1 MEKNDALTALVE
13 KIWATEKQLS
23 DLYEQYRAITHRS
36 YESHLPIKNERGS
49 TRWKWTIFMCLGY
62 AFISCVTYLLGI
74 AKSGRNSGLGIPEFF
89 FEVDIAYYAILNFYV
104 LFMVLI
110 PQLKN
115 FKDYQIWT
123 IFFGFWCCHWLIY
136 DWWWWA
142 YEFGVGKIL
151 DPAEFWVKPF
161 YSPLLMPNPPMYL
174 FLIEAILGSI
184 MGVYTF
190 FVPRN
195 GKQLAPT
202 LLWLWAVYLNA
213 SVMMLL
219 GLEMPWILIVGIII
233 VFVAFAIAIHN
244 TIRFIKRSKVP
255 DLVEKD
261 EEKESVPIIEK
272 IQNSKWVKV
281 LQFDVLKKPW
291 AFVIIAIFG
300 FMYLFL
306 AINPAIGLYMG
317 MLIWYIIPLLYLVRR
332 TLISILFKF
341 KK

>member
-1 MEKNDALTALVE
+1 MEKNDTFSALVE
-13 KIWATEKQLS
+13 KISTTEKQLAE
-23 DLYEQYRAITHRS
+23 LYDQYRAITHNS
-36 YESHLPIKNERGS
+36 YETSLPLQNTRGS
-49 TRWKWTIFMCLGY
+49 SRWRWTIFMCLGY

-74 AKSGRNSGLGIPEFF
+74 AKSGRDLGLGIPEFF

-104 LFMVLI
+104 LFMILI
-110 PQLKN
+110 PQLKE

-142 YEFGVGKIL
+142 YEFGVGKIP
-151 DPAEFWVKPF
+151 DINAFWLKPF

-184 MGVYTF
+184 MGIYTF
-190 FVPRN
+190 FIPRN

-202 LLWLWAVYLNA
+202 FMWLWAVYINA

-219 GLEMPWILIVGIII
+219 GVEMPWILIVGITI
-233 VFVAFAIAIHN
+233 VVIAYAIAINN
-244 TIRFIKRSKVP
+244 TIRFIKRRKESSV
-255 DLVEKD
+255 LED
-261 EEKESVPIIEK
+261 EEKESAQINEK
-272 IQNSKWVKV
+272 IKNSIWGKI

-291 AFVIIAIFG
+291 VFILIAIFG

-306 AINPAIGLYMG
+306 ATRPAIGLYMG
-317 MLIWYIIPLLYLVRR
+317 MLIWYIIPLLYLVRKS
-332 TLISILFKF
+332 LISMLLKF